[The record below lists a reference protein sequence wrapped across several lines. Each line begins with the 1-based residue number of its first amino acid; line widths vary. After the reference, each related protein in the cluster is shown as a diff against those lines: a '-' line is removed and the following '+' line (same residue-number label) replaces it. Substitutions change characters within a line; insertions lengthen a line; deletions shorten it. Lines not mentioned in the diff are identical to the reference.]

1 MCERIVLPCI
11 LYHLF
16 SENKSPNCYF
26 HREIFMFSSKKRYS
40 RTDLA
45 CESVEGVSDVSG
57 TESRVYESFGFEVS
71 LTRINTSEAAK
82 RIGKPCGAYYSVF
95 TGKTRIL
102 SDDQRAELVSLTA
115 ELLRECIKNV
125 TGKGDMSALT
135 VLVAGIGNRNLTAD
149 AVGPFSVD
157 GLTVTRALKYS
168 NRELF
173 SRLKCADVSAIAPGV
188 SAETGIEAADIIL
201 HAAHTVGADVI
212 ILIDALAAR
221 SCSRLASTLQI
232 SDTGINPGSGI
243 GNSRSAI
250 DRETMQ
256 IPVVTVGVPTVVDSA
271 TLVYEALAESG
282 AELGL
287 CGEKLDRLLSTG
299 KSFFVSPQDA
309 DVTVR
314 DISSIISQAVDL
326 LCGTR

>member
-1 MCERIVLPCI
+1 
-11 LYHLF
+11 
-16 SENKSPNCYF
+16 
-26 HREIFMFSSKKRYS
+26 MFSSNKRYS

-45 CESVEGVSDVSG
+45 CESMENISDVSG
-57 TESRVYESFGFEVS
+57 TESIVYQSFGFEIS
-71 LTRINTSEAAK
+71 LTKIKSAEASK
-82 RIGKPCGAYYSVF
+82 RIGKPCGAYYTVF
-95 TGKTRIL
+95 TGKTRML
-102 SDDQRAELVSLTA
+102 SDNQRASLVSLVA
-115 ELLRECIKNV
+115 ELIRECIKNV
-125 TGKGDMSALT
+125 TGKNDMSKLS

-173 SRLKCADVSAIAPGV
+173 SQLKCADVSAISPGV
-188 SAETGIEAADIIL
+188 SAETGIEAADIVF
-201 HAAHTVGADVI
+201 HAARTVDADVI
-212 ILIDALAAR
+212 IIIDALAAR

-243 GNSRSAI
+243 GNSRTAI
-250 DRETMQ
+250 SKETMY
-256 IPVVTVGVPTVVDSA
+256 IPVVTIGVPTVVDSA
-271 TLVYEALAESG
+271 TLVYEAIAESG
-282 AELGL
+282 ADFGS
-287 CGEKLDRLLSTG
+287 CGEKLDRILSTG

-314 DISSIISQAVDL
+314 DISSIISQAIDL

>member
-1 MCERIVLPCI
+1 
-11 LYHLF
+11 
-16 SENKSPNCYF
+16 
-26 HREIFMFSSKKRYS
+26 MFSSKKRYS

-45 CESVEGVSDVSG
+45 CESIENVSDISG
-57 TESRVYESFGFEVS
+57 TESRQYKSFGFKIS
-71 LTRINTSEAAK
+71 LTKINSSEASK
-82 RIGKPCGAYYSVF
+82 RIGKPCGAYYTVF

-102 SDDQRAELVSLTA
+102 SDSQRTSLISLIAELMH
-115 ELLRECIKNV
+115 ECIKNV
-125 TGKGDMSALT
+125 TGKSDMSGLS

-149 AVGPFSVD
+149 AIGPFSVD

-173 SRLKCADVSAIAPGV
+173 SQLECADVSAISPGV
-188 SAETGIEAADIIL
+188 SAETGIEAADIIF
-201 HAAHTVGADVI
+201 HAARTVGADVI

-243 GNSRSAI
+243 GNSRTAI
-250 DRETMQ
+250 SKETMK
-256 IPVVTVGVPTVVDSA
+256 IPVVTIGVPTVVDSA
-271 TLVYEALAESG
+271 TLVYEAIAESG
-282 AELGL
+282 AELDL
-287 CGEKLDRLLSTG
+287 CDKKLDRLLSTG

-314 DISSIISQAVDL
+314 DISSIIAQAVDL